1 MAQDDPEIP
10 AMKTDVSTEIDVTG
24 FAFGG
29 RAVGRRSDGKVCFVR
44 GAVPGERV
52 EVRLTS
58 DKKNFAEGILTRILK
73 SSPQRL
79 RPECPNPCP
88 GCSYAHIP
96 YEMELDWKQR
106 QFRSFAE
113 KARLQSNPD
122 DFLGKPTGAAERF
135 NWRNK
140 IRLSLEFQPDG
151 TARAGYRGED
161 NHTLIEVSDCLLAV
175 PEIRTALRAGEW
187 KSKLTGHEKSVTFR
201 WTPADGVR
209 IYFDRGSHEKLT
221 DTLPDFGT
229 FEVGENSFFQINP
242 RMAGNLAAKV
252 CALVMSEN
260 PSLLAELYCGCGVFS
275 VLCAEMLPA
284 LSCVGIELDAD
295 SIRRAKHNAELRG
308 VNKRTEFLAGDSAR
322 TFRRKFPHGLPANSL
337 LLVDPPRT
345 GLDEAARKLICRSR
359 ADSVLYV
366 SCSPDTLF
374 RDLAELEK
382 ASYRIVSGEL
392 LDMFPATAHFESITL
407 CERIK

>member
-10 AMKTDVSTEIDVTG
+10 ELKTGVSAEIDVTG

-44 GAVPGERV
+44 GAVPGERA

-58 DKKNFAEGILTRILK
+58 DKKNFSEGVLTRILK
-73 SSPQRL
+73 ASPQR
-79 RPECPNPCP
+79 RCPECPNPCP

-122 DFLGKPTGAAERF
+122 DFLQPPAGAAERF
-135 NWRNK
+135 CWRNK

-151 TARAGYRGED
+151 TVRAGYRGED
-161 NHTLIEVSDCLLAV
+161 NRTLIEVSDCLLAV
-175 PEIRTALRAGEW
+175 PEIRTALREGNW
-187 KSKLTGHEKSVTFR
+187 KKNLTGREKSVTFR

-221 DTLPDFGT
+221 DTLPDFGI
-229 FEVGENSFFQINP
+229 FEVGESSFFQINP
-242 RMAGNLAAKV
+242 QMAGELAAEV
-252 CALVMSEN
+252 CALVISEK

-275 VLCAEMLPA
+275 ILCAEVLPD

-295 SIRRAKHNAELRG
+295 SIRRAKHNAELRE
-308 VNKRTEFLAGDSAR
+308 VDERTEFLAGDSAR
-322 TFRRKFPHGLPANSL
+322 TFRRKFPHGLPAGSL

-359 ADSVLYV
+359 ADSVMYV

-382 ASYRIVSGEL
+382 ASYRIVSSKL
-392 LDMFPATAHFESITL
+392 LDMFPTTAHFESITL